1 MTRVST
7 SVAVAALE
15 ASAGTTRARAVS
27 ANGARSHQVPP
38 DVRSRVLDAALALFS
53 EHGFDGTT
61 IQQIADRLG
70 VTKAALYYH
79 FESPKDE
86 ILAAL
91 IEPASQGLDSLL
103 DEFERRPH
111 TSWQRRRFVEAYID
125 LLLGLRQL
133 IAYMASD
140 LAVLAHP
147 AVSGGH
153 QERQR
158 RLEAMLMDDA
168 LSFKERIRVTM
179 ALKGIAGTLA
189 QNPDVDAAELR
200 EALVE
205 SAGILLRA
213 RPRTRAHG

>member
-1 MTRVST
+1 
-7 SVAVAALE
+7 
-15 ASAGTTRARAVS
+15 
-27 ANGARSHQVPP
+27 
-38 DVRSRVLDAALALFS
+38 VLDAALELFS

-91 IEPASQGLDSLL
+91 IAPATEGLDSLL
-103 DEFERRPH
+103 DEYEGRPRTPGH
-111 TSWQRRRFVEAYID
+111 RRRFAEAYID
-125 LLLGLRQL
+125 LLLGQRRL

-140 LAVLAHP
+140 LAVLGHP
-147 AVSGGH
+147 AVSAGH
-153 QERQR
+153 CERHA
-158 RLEAMLMDDA
+158 RLEAMLSDEA

-189 QNPDVDAAELR
+189 ENPDVDAAELR
-200 EALVE
+200 EALIE
-205 SAGILLRA
+205 SAGVLLRA
-213 RPRTRAHG
+213 RTRTRAH

>member
-1 MTRVST
+1 MASIP
-7 SVAVAALE
+7 SSAA
-15 ASAGTTRARAVS
+15 APVITAARRRAATQARAGAPTRAA
-27 ANGARSHQVPP
+27 AP
-38 DVRSRVLDAALALFS
+38 DVRSRVLDAALELFS

-91 IEPASQGLDSLL
+91 IAPATDGLDSLL
-103 DEFERRPH
+103 DEYEGRPRTPGH
-111 TSWQRRRFVEAYID
+111 RRRFAEAYID
-125 LLLGLRQL
+125 LLLGQRRL

-147 AVSGGH
+147 AVAAGH
-153 QERQR
+153 CERHA
-158 RLEAMLMDDA
+158 RLEALLMDEA
-168 LSFKERIRVTM
+168 LSFRERIRVTM

-189 QNPDVDAAELR
+189 ENPDADAVELR
-200 EALVE
+200 EALLE
-205 SAGILLRA
+205 SAGVLLRA
-213 RPRTRAHG
+213 RPRTRAHH

>member
-1 MTRVST
+1 MSRVSP
-7 SVAVAALE
+7 SAAAPARPAAALR
-15 ASAGTTRARAVS
+15 AAAPARTTS
-27 ANGARSHQVPP
+27 P
-38 DVRSRVLDAALALFS
+38 DVRARVLDAALELFS
-53 EHGFDGTT
+53 ENGFDGTT

-86 ILAAL
+86 ILAVL
-91 IEPASQGLDSLL
+91 IAPATEELDALL
-103 DEFERRPH
+103 DAYEGRPR
-111 TSWQRRRFVEAYID
+111 SPAQRRRFAEAYID
-125 LLLGLRQL
+125 LLLGQRRL

-147 AVSGGH
+147 AVAAGH
-153 QERQR
+153 RERRQ

-189 QNPDVDAAELR
+189 QNPDADTAELR
-200 EALVE
+200 EALLE
-205 SAGILLRA
+205 SAGVLLRA
-213 RPRTRAHG
+213 RPRPRAQ

>member
-1 MTRVST
+1 M
-7 SVAVAALE
+7 
-15 ASAGTTRARAVS
+15 
-27 ANGARSHQVPP
+27 
-38 DVRSRVLDAALALFS
+38 RSRVLDVALELFS

-91 IEPASQGLDSLL
+91 IAPATQGLDSLL
-103 DEFERRPH
+103 DEYERRPRGPGH
-111 TSWQRRRFVEAYID
+111 RRRFAEAYID
-125 LLLGLRQL
+125 LLLGQRRL

-140 LAVLAHP
+140 LVVLGHP
-147 AVSGGH
+147 AVAAGH
-153 QERQR
+153 CERHA
-158 RLEAMLMDDA
+158 RLEAMLMDEE

-189 QNPDVDAAELR
+189 ENPDVDACELR
-200 EALVE
+200 EALLE
-205 SAGILLRA
+205 SAGVLLRA
-213 RPRTRAHG
+213 RSRTRAH

>member
-1 MTRVST
+1 V
-7 SVAVAALE
+7 
-15 ASAGTTRARAVS
+15 RA
-27 ANGARSHQVPP
+27 
-38 DVRSRVLDAALALFS
+38 RVLDAALELFS

-91 IEPASQGLDSLL
+91 IEPASKGLDALL
-103 DEFERRPH
+103 DEFEGRPR
-111 TSWQRRRFVEAYID
+111 TAWQRRRFAEAYID
-125 LLLGLRQL
+125 LLLGQRRL

-147 AVSGGH
+147 AVAAGHSGRH
-153 QERQR
+153 Q
-158 RLEAMLMDDA
+158 RLEAILMKDA

-189 QNPDVDAAELR
+189 QNPDADAAVLR
-200 EALVE
+200 EALLE
-205 SAGILLRA
+205 SAGVLLSA
-213 RPRTRAHG
+213 RPRTRTHG

>member
-1 MTRVST
+1 
-7 SVAVAALE
+7 
-15 ASAGTTRARAVS
+15 
-27 ANGARSHQVPP
+27 
-38 DVRSRVLDAALALFS
+38 VLDAALDLFS

-91 IEPASQGLDSLL
+91 VAPATEGLDSLL
-103 DEFERRPH
+103 DAFEARPR
-111 TSWQRRRFVEAYID
+111 TPGQRRRFAEAYID
-125 LLLGLRQL
+125 LLLGQRQL
-133 IAYMASD
+133 ISYMASD

-147 AVSGGH
+147 AVSAGH
-153 QERQR
+153 SERHA
-158 RLEAMLMDDA
+158 RLEAMLLDDA
-168 LSFKERIRVTM
+168 LSFKDRIRVTM

-205 SAGILLRA
+205 SAGVLLRA
-213 RPRTRAHG
+213 RPRTRSQ